1 VPGAAAPGAAAPGA
15 AAPGA
20 AAPGADVSE
29 SATEAGSEPEK
40 ETAEA
45 GPTTETYGTKLTFRD
60 AVSAPAI
67 RQWLREAYAKARP
80 SATVGTNATAAASSG
95 EQQGGLPDLPD
106 LRIDDSELFAREP
119 GASVQSKVWF
129 IRMTTPLQDAQAV
142 LDTMKA
148 TLAETPVLLSS
159 SEIGGKVAG
168 DTRTLA
174 IASVVSS
181 WFAIIVYLWIRFQR
195 VAFGIA
201 AVVALVHDVLIT
213 IGAIALSAYVAS
225 SLPFLMIDEFKISL
239 PVVAALLTI
248 IGYSVNDT
256 IIVFDRIR
264 ENRGKSPALT
274 AEMINASINQTLAR
288 TLLTSGT
295 TLIVVVVLYVMGG
308 QAIHSFAFALLVG
321 VVAGTYSTVFMAA
334 PVAMWLFKSGK
345 STVRDRL
352 EA

>member
-1 VPGAAAPGAAAPGA
+1 
-15 AAPGA
+15 
-20 AAPGADVSE
+20 
-29 SATEAGSEPEK
+29 
-40 ETAEA
+40 
-45 GPTTETYGTKLTFRD
+45 
-60 AVSAPAI
+60 
-67 RQWLREAYAKARP
+67 
-80 SATVGTNATAAASSG
+80 
-95 EQQGGLPDLPD
+95 
-106 LRIDDSELFAREP
+106 
-119 GASVQSKVWF
+119 
-129 IRMTTPLQDAQAV
+129 MTTPLQDAQAV